1 MKLGHEMDHMNIVDI
16 SWLFAFIIL
25 FICAL
30 LICHITFTLWKQRNR
45 LYKFS
50 EQYNIIIHSLPMS
63 LGMISTMTVCVVIG
77 AIMNHHP
84 STAYVLGL
92 LIGVFISGII
102 SFPFQD
108 SIPILNGI
116 VAGAMGGLMGIMI
129 GIMIPQTGLYIV
141 VILLMILFTTTWV
154 TMNRRIQSQPME

>member
-1 MKLGHEMDHMNIVDI
+1 MEHEMNHMNTVGI
-16 SWLFAFIIL
+16 SWLFAVIIL

-30 LICHITFTLWKQRNR
+30 LICHIIFTLWKQRNR
-45 LYKFS
+45 LYKLD
-50 EQYNIIIHSLPMS
+50 EQYNIIVHSLPMS
-63 LGMISTMTVCVVIG
+63 LGMISTMTVCVVVG
-77 AIMNHHP
+77 AIMSHHL

-102 SFPFQD
+102 SFSFQD
-108 SIPILNGI
+108 WIPILNGI
-116 VAGAMGGLMGIMI
+116 VAGAMGGLMGVMI

-154 TMNRRIQSQPME
+154 TMNQRIRSQPVE

>member
-1 MKLGHEMDHMNIVDI
+1 MEHEMNHMNTVGI
-16 SWLFAFIIL
+16 SWLFAVIIL

-30 LICHITFTLWKQRNR
+30 LICHIIFTLWKQRNR
-45 LYKFS
+45 LYKLD
-50 EQYNIIIHSLPMS
+50 EQYNIIVHSLPMS
-63 LGMISTMTVCVVIG
+63 LGMISTMTVCVVVG
-77 AIMNHHP
+77 AIMSHHL

-108 SIPILNGI
+108 WIPILNGI
-116 VAGAMGGLMGIMI
+116 VAGAMGGLMGVMI
-129 GIMIPQTGLYIV
+129 GIMIPQAGLYIV

-154 TMNRRIQSQPME
+154 TMNQRIRSQPVE